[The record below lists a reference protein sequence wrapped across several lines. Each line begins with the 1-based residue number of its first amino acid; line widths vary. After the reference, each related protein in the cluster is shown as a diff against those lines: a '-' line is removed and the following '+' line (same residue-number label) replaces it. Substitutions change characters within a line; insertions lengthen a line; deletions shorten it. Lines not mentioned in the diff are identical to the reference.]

1 MYIYKG
7 THPVYVSHVKEVEDM
22 LYFVA
27 DMQEKMKEKDFGS
40 GEQYDCLSRIRYKC
54 RDLLLKMYAEDSD
67 IMLVDDLDYQWLH
80 KIVGFAENVIPKDPV
95 CV

>member
-1 MYIYKG
+1 MNIYRG

-27 DMQEKMKEKDFGS
+27 DLQEKMVKKNIGC

-67 IMLVDDLDYQWLH
+67 IMLMDDLDQQWLK
-80 KIVGFAENVIPKDPV
+80 KIVGFADKIPKDPAYA
-95 CV
+95 